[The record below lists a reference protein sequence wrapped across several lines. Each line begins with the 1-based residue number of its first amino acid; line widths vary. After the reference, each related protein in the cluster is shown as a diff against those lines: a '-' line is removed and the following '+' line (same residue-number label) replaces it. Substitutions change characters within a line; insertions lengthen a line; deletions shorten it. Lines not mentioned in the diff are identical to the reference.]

1 MSAPLDFVPLCRSSI
16 TGAKTVKSSI
26 LIFLALLALSP
37 VLRTLTAATSSDSI
51 WALSASLF
59 FLNVV
64 LADYTPVN
72 PSQHAQERLTS
83 VMSANAAISASV
95 VLSSRL
101 VDDISVFALM
111 LFSIESFSLFPMLRR
126 RLQTVPRIFPL
137 ALTVVFSAL
146 SVTLTLSLSVSVSFI
161 YGAVFA
167 FVTFVAPALLV
178 WAQRFKNEIRGTW
191 DTAVP
196 KVHRHQLPA
205 RMRG

>member
-1 MSAPLDFVPLCRSSI
+1 MPLCRSSI

-72 PSQHAQERLTS
+72 PSQHAQERCVMKHTWSRRTLTHSRRLTS

-126 RLQTVPRIFPL
+126 RLQVRCTFPD
-137 ALTVVFSAL
+137 A
-146 SVTLTLSLSVSVSFI
+146 
-161 YGAVFA
+161 
-167 FVTFVAPALLV
+167 
-178 WAQRFKNEIRGTW
+178 RGTFL
-191 DTAVP
+191 T
-196 KVHRHQLPA
+196 
-205 RMRG
+205 